1 MNPCILMLCLALGVP
16 ADPAASA
23 APEPVLA
30 ARTGLGVYA
39 VRETVALRRRPTPP
53 DPPRDS
59 WLGEDKLKHFFVS
72 FAVTSLAA
80 SGARAA
86 GLSRDASTLVG
97 VGTGV
102 GVGAWK
108 EWRDRSVEGSTPSVR
123 DFAWDVAGVGIA
135 GAIQTQTR

>member
-1 MNPCILMLCLALGVP
+1 MNPCILMLCLALGGVP
-16 ADPAASA
+16 GGPEAAV
-23 APEPVLA
+23 APEAVLA
-30 ARTGLGVYA
+30 ARTRLGVYGA
-39 VRETVALRRRPTPP
+39 ARPAALRRPGPP

-108 EWRDRSVEGSTPSVR
+108 EWSDRTAAVNTPSFR
-123 DFAWDVAGVGIA
+123 DFAWDAAGVGVA
-135 GAIQTQTR
+135 AAVQQQTK

>member
-16 ADPAASA
+16 AAPGAPAAPDA
-23 APEPVLA
+23 VLA
-30 ARTGLGVYA
+30 ARTRLGVYGEA
-39 VRETVALRRRPTPP
+39 RPAALRRPGPP

-59 WLGEDKLKHFFVS
+59 WLGEDKLKHFAVS
-72 FAVTSLAA
+72 FVVTSLAA

-97 VGTGV
+97 AGTGV

-108 EWRDRSVEGSTPSVR
+108 EWRDRSTAGSTPSFR
-123 DFAWDVAGVGIA
+123 DFAWDAAGVGVA
-135 GAIQTQTR
+135 AAVQQQTR